1 LNLSKKKILRQ
12 KMKNDLIY
20 KYGIDNIFDFS
31 FMEDFTTVILAK
43 EEYEIDISKLDFKN
57 ENDFYSFSES
67 RAYTENELFKKFNIK
82 RVF

>member
-1 LNLSKKKILRQ
+1 
-12 KMKNDLIY
+12 MKNDLIY

-57 ENDFYSFSES
+57 EDDFYSFSEN
-67 RAYTENELFKKFNIK
+67 RVYPENELFEKFNIK

>member
-1 LNLSKKKILRQ
+1 
-12 KMKNDLIY
+12 MKNDLIY

-57 ENDFYSFSES
+57 EDDFYSFSEN
-67 RAYTENELFKKFNIK
+67 RVYTENELFEKFNIK
-82 RVF
+82 GVF

>member
-1 LNLSKKKILRQ
+1 
-12 KMKNDLIY
+12 MKNDLIY

>member
-1 LNLSKKKILRQ
+1 
-12 KMKNDLIY
+12 MKNDLIY

-43 EEYEIDISKLDFKN
+43 EEYEIDISELDFKN
-57 ENDFYSFSES
+57 EDDFYSFSENK
-67 RAYTENELFKKFNIK
+67 AYTENELFEKFNIK

>member
-1 LNLSKKKILRQ
+1 
-12 KMKNDLIY
+12 MKNDLTY

-43 EEYEIDISKLDFKN
+43 EEYAIDISKLDFKN
-57 ENDFYSFSES
+57 EDDFYSFSEN
-67 RAYTENELFKKFNIK
+67 RAYTENQLFEKFNIK

>member
-1 LNLSKKKILRQ
+1 
-12 KMKNDLIY
+12 MKNDLIY

-57 ENDFYSFSES
+57 EDNFYSFSEN

>member
-1 LNLSKKKILRQ
+1 
-12 KMKNDLIY
+12 MKNDLIY

-57 ENDFYSFSES
+57 EDDFYSFSEN
-67 RAYTENELFKKFNIK
+67 RAYTENQLFEKFNIK

>member
-1 LNLSKKKILRQ
+1 
-12 KMKNDLIY
+12 MKNDLIY

-57 ENDFYSFSES
+57 EDDFYSFSEN
-67 RAYTENELFKKFNIK
+67 RAYTENELFEKFNIK
-82 RVF
+82 RVS

>member
-1 LNLSKKKILRQ
+1 
-12 KMKNDLIY
+12 MKNDLIY

-57 ENDFYSFSES
+57 EDDFYSFSEN
-67 RAYTENELFKKFNIK
+67 RVYTENELFEKFNIK

>member
-1 LNLSKKKILRQ
+1 
-12 KMKNDLIY
+12 MKNDLIY

-57 ENDFYSFSES
+57 EDDFYSFSEN
-67 RAYTENELFKKFNIK
+67 RAYTENELFEKFNIK